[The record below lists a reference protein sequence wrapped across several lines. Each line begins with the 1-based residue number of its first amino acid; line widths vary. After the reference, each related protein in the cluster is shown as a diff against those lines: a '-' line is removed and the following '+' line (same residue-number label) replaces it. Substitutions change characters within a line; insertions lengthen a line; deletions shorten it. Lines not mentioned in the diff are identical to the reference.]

1 MTIGGRHSNRG
12 NIHLKNNQSKSI
24 RGQGGKRPGAGR
36 KKGVPNKISAKVKEA
51 IENAFTAVGG
61 ADYLVKV
68 AEEDPRT
75 FCTLLG
81 KILPTQVDAQVDQPI
96 QYTFFTGVPRA
107 GDDED
112 GGKVSYTVMPDGQID
127 RPRDN

>member
-1 MTIGGRHSNRG
+1 MSGH
-12 NIHLKNNQSKSI
+12 
-24 RGQGGKRPGAGR
+24 GGKRQGAGR
-36 KKGVPNKISAKVKEA
+36 KRGVPNKLTAHIREA
-51 IENAFTAVGG
+51 VENAFVEVGG
-61 ADYLVKV
+61 EDYLVKV
-68 AEEDPRT
+68 AKEDPRT